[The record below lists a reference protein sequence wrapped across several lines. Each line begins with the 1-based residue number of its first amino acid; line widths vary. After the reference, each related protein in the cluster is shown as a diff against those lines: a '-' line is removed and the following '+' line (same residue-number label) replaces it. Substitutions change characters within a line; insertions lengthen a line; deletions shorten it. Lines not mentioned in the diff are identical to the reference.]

1 MLEAALVVDAS
12 VAFKWLIPDAA
23 EDDVSAAKA
32 LLVDHMEGRVAI
44 AVPALLYYE
53 VVNILLFGRS
63 KPPIDEAAEAL
74 RDLYSIPLAV
84 AVPAPDTA
92 DAALRLASDH
102 GLSYYDASYVA
113 LAETL
118 DCTLITADQ
127 RLARRLRTDG
137 RVQLLAAVH
146 EGR

>member
-1 MLEAALVVDAS
+1 MIDAS
-12 VAFKWLIPDAA
+12 VAFKWFIPDTA
-23 EDDVSAAKA
+23 EEDVSAAKA

-53 VVNILLFGRS
+53 VANILLFGRS

-74 RDLYSIPLAV
+74 RDLYSIPLTV
-84 AVPAPDTA
+84 VMPAQDTA
-92 DAALRLASDH
+92 DTALRLASDH
-102 GLSYYDASYVA
+102 GLSYYDATYVA

-118 DCTLITADQ
+118 DCALITADQ

-137 RVQLLAAVH
+137 RVRLLSAVQ
-146 EGR
+146 

>member
-1 MLEAALVVDAS
+1 MVDAS

-23 EDDVSAAKA
+23 EEDVSAAKA

-53 VVNILLFGRS
+53 VANILLFGRS
-63 KPPIDEAAEAL
+63 KPPVDEAAEAL

-84 AVPAPDTA
+84 AVPAPETA

-127 RLARRLRTDG
+127 RLVRRLRTDG
-137 RVQLLAAVH
+137 RVRLLASVR
-146 EGR
+146 EES

>member
-1 MLEAALVVDAS
+1 MVDAS

-23 EDDVSAAKA
+23 EEDVSAAKA
-32 LLVDHMEGRVAI
+32 ILVDHMEGRVVI

-53 VVNILLFGRS
+53 VANILLFGRS

-74 RDLYSIPLAV
+74 HDLYSIPLAV

-113 LAETL
+113 LAEML

-127 RLARRLRTDG
+127 RLARRLRNDG
-137 RVQLLAAVH
+137 RVRLLAAVH

>member
-1 MLEAALVVDAS
+1 MVDAS

-23 EDDVSAAKA
+23 EEDVPAAKA

-53 VVNILLFGRS
+53 VANILLFGRS
-63 KPPIDEAAEAL
+63 KPPIDEAVEAL

-92 DAALRLASDH
+92 DAALRLASDYR
-102 GLSYYDASYVA
+102 LSYYDASYVA
-113 LAETL
+113 LAESL
-118 DCTLITADQ
+118 DCTLITADR
-127 RLARRLRTDG
+127 RLVRSLRTDG
-137 RVQLLAAVH
+137 RVRLLAAVH
-146 EGR
+146 

>member
-23 EDDVSAAKA
+23 EEDVSAAKA
-32 LLVDHMEGRVAI
+32 ILVDHMEGRVAI
-44 AVPALLYYE
+44 TIPALLYYE
-53 VVNILLFGRS
+53 VANILLFGRS
-63 KPPIDEAAEAL
+63 KPPVDEAAEAL

-84 AVPAPDTA
+84 AAPASDTA

-127 RLARRLRTDG
+127 RLARRLRTGG
-137 RVQLLAAVH
+137 RVRLLGAVH
-146 EGR
+146 

>member
-1 MLEAALVVDAS
+1 MDTTLVIDAS

-44 AVPALLYYE
+44 TVPALLYYE
-53 VVNILLFGRS
+53 VANILLFGRS

-74 RDLYSIPLAV
+74 RDLYSIPLTV
-84 AVPAPDTA
+84 AVPAQDTA

-137 RVQLLAAVH
+137 RVRLLAAVH
-146 EGR
+146 KGR

>member
-1 MLEAALVVDAS
+1 MVVDAS
-12 VAFKWLIPDAA
+12 VAFKWFIPNEA
-23 EDDVSAAKA
+23 EEDVPAAKA

-53 VVNILLFGRS
+53 VANILLFGRS
-63 KPPIDEAAEAL
+63 RPPIDEAAEAL
-74 RDLYSIPLAV
+74 RDLYSLPFAV
-84 AVPAPDTA
+84 AAPDHDTA

-118 DCTLITADQ
+118 DCNLVTADQ
-127 RLARRLRTDG
+127 RLVRRLGTGG
-137 RVQLLAAVH
+137 RVRLLGAV
-146 EGR
+146 R

>member
-1 MLEAALVVDAS
+1 VVDAS

-23 EDDVSAAKA
+23 EEDVLAAKA
-32 LLVDHMEGRVAI
+32 LLVDHMEGRVTI

-53 VVNILLFGRS
+53 VANILLSGRS
-63 KPPIDEAAEAL
+63 KPPIGEAAEAL

-92 DAALRLASDH
+92 DEALRLASDH

-127 RLARRLRTDG
+127 RLVRRLRTVG
-137 RVQLLAAVH
+137 RVRLLATIH
-146 EGR
+146 EGC

>member
-1 MLEAALVVDAS
+1 MVDAS
-12 VAFKWLIPDAA
+12 VAFKWLIPDVA
-23 EDDVSAAKA
+23 EEDVSAAKA

-44 AVPALLYYE
+44 TVPTLLYYE
-53 VVNILLFGRS
+53 VANILLFGRS
-63 KPPIDEAAEAL
+63 KPPSDEAAEAL

-84 AVPAPDTA
+84 AVPAPETA

-137 RVQLLAAVH
+137 RVRLLAAVH
-146 EGR
+146 

>member
-1 MLEAALVVDAS
+1 VVDAS

-23 EDDVSAAKA
+23 EEDVPAAKA

-53 VVNILLFGRS
+53 VANILLFGRS
-63 KPPIDEAAEAL
+63 KPPIDEAVEAL

-92 DAALRLASDH
+92 DAALRLASDYR
-102 GLSYYDASYVA
+102 LSYYDASYVA
-113 LAETL
+113 LAESL
-118 DCTLITADQ
+118 DCTLITADR
-127 RLARRLRTDG
+127 RLVRSLRTDG
-137 RVQLLAAVH
+137 RVRLLAAVH
-146 EGR
+146 

>member
-1 MLEAALVVDAS
+1 MVDAS

-23 EDDVSAAKA
+23 EEDVAAAKA

-44 AVPALLYYE
+44 AVPALFYYE
-53 VVNILLFGRS
+53 VANILLFGRS
-63 KPPIDEAAEAL
+63 KLPIDEAAEAL
-74 RDLYSIPLAV
+74 RDLYAIPLAV
-84 AVPAPDTA
+84 AFPAPDTA

-137 RVQLLAAVH
+137 RVRLLAA
-146 EGR
+146 RS

>member
-1 MLEAALVVDAS
+1 M
-12 VAFKWLIPDAA
+12 
-23 EDDVSAAKA
+23 
-32 LLVDHMEGRVAI
+32 AI

-53 VVNILLFGRS
+53 VANILLFGRS
-63 KPPIDEAAEAL
+63 KPPINEAAEAL
-74 RDLYSIPLAV
+74 HDLYSIPLVV
-84 AVPAPDTA
+84 AAPTPDTA

-102 GLSYYDASYVA
+102 GLSYYDASYIA

-146 EGR
+146 

>member
-1 MLEAALVVDAS
+1 MVDAS

-23 EDDVSAAKA
+23 EEDVSAAKA

-53 VVNILLFGRS
+53 VANILLFGRS

-84 AVPAPDTA
+84 AVPAPETA

-118 DCTLITADQ
+118 DCTMITADQ

-137 RVQLLAAVH
+137 RVRLLAAVR